1 MKRNRKYWKAS
12 AKAALRG
19 NWMIAIAGML
29 AYMAVNFLGNVLS
42 LELFPGNSLLNIA
55 FGQIFTFV
63 VSLIAMVFGTGYSYM
78 MLNMS
83 RGREFSL
90 GNLLY
95 MFHNQPDRVLI
106 AAFVM
111 ALLNTVSQIP
121 VYLAAYMTDPGST
134 LQAQMNWMQM
144 IMGVMLLSVVLNVL
158 ITVPFALSFY
168 LLADNPEMGGVDS
181 LKQSMRLMKGHI
193 WDYLILQLSFAPMLI
208 VSLFLMGLPL
218 LWILPHMEAAETA
231 FYRGIL
237 GEFEEPKKQEEPVFK
252 NTVSDDYNAEA

>member
-1 MKRNRKYWKAS
+1 MKRNRKYWKTS

-19 NWMIAIAGML
+19 NWIIAIAGML

-42 LELFPGNSLLNIA
+42 LELFPGNSMLEIA
-55 FGQIFTFV
+55 AGQIFVFV

-111 ALLNTVSQIP
+111 ALLNTVSQLPIYFA
-121 VYLAAYMTDPGST
+121 VYLTDPGADELDADDHGNHDPECST
-134 LQAQMNWMQM
+134 ECTYHSTACAQF
-144 IMGVMLLSVVLNVL
+144 LS
-158 ITVPFALSFY
+158 S
-168 LLADNPEMGGVDS
+168 G
-181 LKQSMRLMKGHI
+181 R
-193 WDYLILQLSFAPMLI
+193 
-208 VSLFLMGLPL
+208 
-218 LWILPHMEAAETA
+218 
-231 FYRGIL
+231 
-237 GEFEEPKKQEEPVFK
+237 
-252 NTVSDDYNAEA
+252 